1 MDIPFTLNGQQA
13 VSHAAAETRLLDVLR
28 EEFGLTGT
36 KCGCGEGECGAC
48 AVILDGKLVNSCLV
62 PAGSI
67 AGSTVM
73 TIEGFSQTKRFE
85 AISAAFDACGAVQC
99 GFCTPGM
106 ILATEALLSETPHP
120 TGEEIA
126 RGLSGNFCRCTGYS
140 MIIKAVRRAS
150 EEGDGLW

>member
-1 MDIPFTLNGQQA
+1 MDIHFTLNGREA
-13 VSHAAAETRLLDVLR
+13 VSHVDAETRLLDVLR
-28 EEFGLTGT
+28 DEFGLTGA

-48 AVILDGKLVNSCLV
+48 AIILDGRLVNSCLIPV
-62 PAGSI
+62 GSI
-67 AGSTVM
+67 VGSTIM
-73 TIEGFSQTKRFE
+73 TIEGYSQTKRFE

-106 ILATEALLSETPHP
+106 ILATEALLSEMPHP
-120 TGEEIA
+120 TDEDIA